1 MKSDLEAQ
9 TGRLPSLETGQ
20 LRKLWHDLFQDPSH
34 AKLRRELL
42 IPIEVTPWGLSPSG
56 DSGKV
61 RAVRRAARFVL
72 VERHLYTCRK

>member
-1 MKSDLEAQ
+1 MKPDLEAQ

-42 IPIEVTPWGLSPSG
+42 IPIL
-56 DSGKV
+56 
-61 RAVRRAARFVL
+61 A
-72 VERHLYTCRK
+72 CRLQEKWVG